1 MAHVDL
7 AKEEASE
14 IGREGGKFAGLV
26 AAAVGLVIM
35 AAFLAILGTS
45 LFLGEWLLGSIGWGV
60 LHGVL
65 LFLCAAVALVLL
77 ALGVSPVRIGRALI
91 IAVIVAVLTSL
102 VLGLGLLHQAYTAI
116 GDSLGVAVSP
126 DLRPLVVGLVLGGLV
141 GLVLGLAMAVQA
153 TANRFVMIA
162 GGIVFG
168 VLVGALTSITYGL
181 QVGTG
186 IGIALGYLTWAGLM
200 AIDIQRTGIDTEAL
214 KARFMPNQTI
224 DTSKETLEWLKERM
238 PRGNGS

>member
-7 AKEEASE
+7 AKEEAGQ
-14 IGREGGKFAGLV
+14 IGREGGRFAGLV
-26 AAAVGLVIM
+26 AAAVALVIM
-35 AAFLAILGTS
+35 AAFLAIIGTS

-65 LFLCAAVALVLL
+65 LFVSAAVALVLL

-91 IAVIVAVLTSL
+91 IAVIVAVLTSI
-102 VLGLGLLHQAYTAI
+102 VLGLGLLNQAYTAI

-126 DLRPLVVGLVLGGLV
+126 DLRPLIVGVVLGGLI
-141 GLVLGLAMAVQA
+141 GLVIGLAMAVQS
-153 TANRFVMIA
+153 TANRFAMIA

-168 VLVGALTSITYGL
+168 VLVGALTSITYGP

-186 IGIALGYLTWAGLM
+186 IGVTIGYLTWAGLM
-200 AIDIQRTGIDTEAL
+200 GIDIQRTGIDMEAL
-214 KARFMPNQTI
+214 KNRFIPNQTI

>member
-14 IGREGGKFAGLV
+14 IGREGGRFAGLV
-26 AAAVGLVIM
+26 AAAVALVIM
-35 AAFLAILGTS
+35 AAFLAIIGTS

-65 LFLCAAVALVLL
+65 LFVSAAVALVLL

-91 IAVIVAVLTSL
+91 IAVIVAVLTSI
-102 VLGLGLLHQAYTAI
+102 VLGLGLLNQAYTAI

-126 DLRPLVVGLVLGGLV
+126 DLRPLVVGVVLGGLV
-141 GLVLGLAMAVQA
+141 GLVIGLAMAVQA

-168 VLVGALTSITYGL
+168 VLVGRPDQHHLWPAGRDRHRRHDRLPDVGRPHGASTSSGP
-181 QVGTG
+181 
-186 IGIALGYLTWAGLM
+186 ASTWRRS
-200 AIDIQRTGIDTEAL
+200 RTGSSRTRRSIP
-214 KARFMPNQTI
+214 ARRP
-224 DTSKETLEWLKERM
+224 SS
-238 PRGNGS
+238 G

>member
-7 AKEEASE
+7 AKEEAGQ
-14 IGREGGKFAGLV
+14 IGREGGRLAGLV

-35 AAFLAILGTS
+35 AAFLAIIGTS

-65 LFLCAAVALVLL
+65 LFVSAAVALVLL

-91 IAVIVAVLTSL
+91 IAVIVAVLTSI
-102 VLGLGLLHQAYTAI
+102 VLGLGLLNQAYTAI

-141 GLVLGLAMAVQA
+141 GLVIGLFMAVQA

-168 VLVGALTSITYGL
+168 VLAGALTSITYGP

-186 IGIALGYLTWAGLM
+186 IGVTIGYLTWAGLM
-200 AIDIQRTGIDTEAL
+200 GIDIQRTGIDMEAL
-214 KARFMPNQTI
+214 KNRFIPNQTI

>member
-1 MAHVDL
+1 
-7 AKEEASE
+7 
-14 IGREGGKFAGLV
+14 
-26 AAAVGLVIM
+26 M
-35 AAFLAILGTS
+35 AAFLAIIGTS

-65 LFLCAAVALVLL
+65 LFVSAAVALVLL

-91 IAVIVAVLTSL
+91 IAVIVAVLTSI
-102 VLGLGLLHQAYTAI
+102 VLGLGLLNQAYTAI

-126 DLRPLVVGLVLGGLV
+126 DLRPLVVGLVVGGLV
-141 GLVLGLAMAVQA
+141 GFIIGLAMAVQA

-168 VLVGALTSITYGL
+168 VLVGALTSITYGP

-186 IGIALGYLTWAGLM
+186 IGVTIGYLTWAGLM
-200 AIDIQRTGIDTEAL
+200 AIDIQRTGIDMEAL
-214 KARFMPNQTI
+214 KARFTPNQTI